1 MKKFILFFSSTLLL
15 ATALLSARGEVY
27 DPNRTLPQP
36 NRDLTEDMPQLI
48 HPFRSYFKQKNTA
61 QYKNADWSNVVGIAR
76 GISLAEAREIAENDP
91 YITSF
96 FYTKGHQ
103 MVLETEGG
111 DYRLF
116 KRGDTVF
123 FSGNEQWA
131 PAPGLADSYL
141 KLSL

>member
-1 MKKFILFFSSTLLL
+1 MRKLILFFSTTLLL
-15 ATALLSARGEVY
+15 ATSVLSARGDY
-27 DPNRTLPQP
+27 DFPSPTE
-36 NRDLTEDMPQLI
+36 NRDLTEDMPELI
-48 HPFRSYFKQKNTA
+48 HPFRSYFKQKDTA

-96 FYTKGHQ
+96 FYTKGYQ
-103 MVLETEGG
+103 MILETEGG
-111 DYRLF
+111 DYRCF
-116 KRGDTVF
+116 QQGDTVF

-131 PAPGLADSYL
+131 PAPGLADAYL